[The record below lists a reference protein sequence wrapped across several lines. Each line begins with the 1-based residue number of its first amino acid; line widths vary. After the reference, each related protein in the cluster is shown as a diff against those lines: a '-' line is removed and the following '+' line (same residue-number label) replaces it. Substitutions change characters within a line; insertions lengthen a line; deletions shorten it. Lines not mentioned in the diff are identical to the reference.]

1 MLSIAVVDDEQVHR
15 DILVKYIEEWKK
27 QKMADA
33 EVETFHSSDAF
44 YFAWCGEQRFDVLF
58 LDICMDGMDG
68 VSLAKKLREK
78 GKNVNIVFTTG
89 VADYMQEGFEVEAL
103 HYLLKPIKR
112 EKVWECLEKCVARKA
127 EDTRSILLPTEEGL
141 IKTDA
146 EGILYGAAVGHYCE
160 LVCLT
165 ETLSLKLGIRE
176 AAQRLEGHGDFLFCH
191 RSYLVNLRRIAKIGK
206 QDILM
211 DNGGTVP
218 VSRRM
223 YGAVNEAF
231 MKLFRTGG

>member
-15 DILVKYIEEWKK
+15 DILVKYIKEWKK

-44 YFAWCGEQRFDVLF
+44 YFTWCGEQRFDVLF

-78 GKNVNIVFTTG
+78 GKNVNIIFTTG

-127 EDTRSILLPTEEGL
+127 EDTRSIDR
-141 IKTDA
+141 KS
-146 EGILYGAAVGHYCE
+146 V
-160 LVCLT
+160 V
-165 ETLSLKLGIRE
+165 
-176 AAQRLEGHGDFLFCH
+176 
-191 RSYLVNLRRIAKIGK
+191 
-206 QDILM
+206 
-211 DNGGTVP
+211 
-218 VSRRM
+218 
-223 YGAVNEAF
+223 
-231 MKLFRTGG
+231 

>member
-78 GKNVNIVFTTG
+78 GKNVNIIFTTG

-103 HYLLKPIKR
+103 HYLLSVGMSGKMCGKKSGGYQEHSASHR
-112 EKVWECLEKCVARKA
+112 GGADQNRCGRDSVRGGCG
-127 EDTRSILLPTEEGL
+127 TLL
-141 IKTDA
+141 
-146 EGILYGAAVGHYCE
+146 
-160 LVCLT
+160 
-165 ETLSLKLGIRE
+165 
-176 AAQRLEGHGDFLFCH
+176 
-191 RSYLVNLRRIAKIGK
+191 
-206 QDILM
+206 
-211 DNGGTVP
+211 
-218 VSRRM
+218 
-223 YGAVNEAF
+223 
-231 MKLFRTGG
+231 